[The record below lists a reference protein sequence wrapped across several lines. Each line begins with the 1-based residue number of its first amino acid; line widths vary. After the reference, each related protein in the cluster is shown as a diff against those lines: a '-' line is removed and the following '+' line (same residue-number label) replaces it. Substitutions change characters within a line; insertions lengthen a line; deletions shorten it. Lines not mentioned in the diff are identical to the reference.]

1 VVIIDFYVVTSVYQL
16 MTEKLMSICCSG
28 VPHVSTPGPL
38 LFTLLSN
45 PRSIPTSVVCCST
58 PIKAPGLFLVS
69 LSIHLLS
76 PYVICPRGVDLF
88 GDFLILHFHIP
99 SANSELQNWRPFI
112 LVVFLK
118 SPQGALFY
126 SHFCPVASILNS
138 DQHGVL
144 LYSTQTSLPTFDL
157 SFHLFTL
164 SVRYLFLW
172 CRPAW

>member
-1 VVIIDFYVVTSVYQL
+1 VVIIDFYVFTS
-16 MTEKLMSICCSG
+16 TEELMSICCSG
-28 VPHVSTPGPL
+28 VPHVSTSGPL
-38 LFTLLSN
+38 LLTLLSN

-76 PYVICPRGVDLF
+76 PRGVDLR
-88 GDFLILHFHIP
+88 GDFSILHFHIP

-112 LVVFLK
+112 LLVFLK

-126 SHFCPVASILNS
+126 SHFCLVVSILNS
-138 DQHGVL
+138 DQHSVL

-157 SFHLFTL
+157 SFHVFTL
-164 SVRYLFLW
+164 SLRYLFLW